1 MSMNRHRHTL
11 VVCDVNGQSRAWSW
25 RKKKKS
31 QQYAKHVVA
40 LSNSE
45 KQCQRS
51 NFSPLLF
58 HVIFA
63 YTISILYSSSISNFC
78 QSLIRLFIS
87 KPFCRLLIKASG
99 TGDYWGDYQ
108 DVKCKVYFKAEP
120 YHKDDDERT
129 YLNVESVKMDFS
141 VKDIEMG
148 VENDN
153 NNRVIRKL
161 DEYLHWH

>member
-1 MSMNRHRHTL
+1 MSTIEFL
-11 VVCDVNGQSRAWSW
+11 VAS
-25 RKKKKS
+25 
-31 QQYAKHVVA
+31 
-40 LSNSE
+40 LSCYFRLHH
-45 KQCQRS
+45 QHILFII
-51 NFSPLLF
+51 NFQFLPVTHS
-58 HVIFA
+58 
-63 YTISILYSSSISNFC
+63 
-78 QSLIRLFIS
+78 FIS

-99 TGDYWGDYQ
+99 SGDYWGDYQ